1 MILVTG
7 INGYIGDRL
16 KYYLSQ
22 ESLTFKGLDT
32 NFFYKDQKSKTLFKD
47 VRNIQ
52 IEDLN
57 HVTDIIHLA
66 GLSDDPSGSILA
78 ENTFEI
84 NYEATINLAK
94 LAKSKGVKKFI
105 FSSSCSVYGQSGSN
119 IVNEQSI
126 CDPYSEY
133 AKSKYQS
140 EIELLDLH
148 DNNFKVYIMRNA
160 TAFGISENMRND
172 LVVSNLIISGI
183 LENKIIVLSNG
194 KPWRP
199 LVNIDDISRAIIL
212 FLKDDNFFE
221 NPIFNIGK
229 NEMNY
234 TVKQIAEIVSD
245 CFYPKLNVEVNDKMP
260 DDPRSYRVNFD
271 KLKNNFPNFKFKF
284 DLKNSI
290 KDIFNFL
297 KNINPQNLEYL
308 LGHNF
313 VRKKKIIKLIEDNDI
328 NKKFFW
334 K

>member
-7 INGYIGDRL
+7 INGYIGNRL
-16 KYYLSQ
+16 KYYLNQ

-32 NFFYKDQKSKTLFKD
+32 NFFYKDQESKTLFKD
-47 VRNIQ
+47 VRDMQ

-57 HVTDIIHLA
+57 QVTDIIHLA

-94 LAKSKGVKKFI
+94 LAKSIGVKKFI

-183 LENKIIVLSNG
+183 LENKITVLSNG

-234 TVKQIAEIVSD
+234 TVKDIADIVSD
-245 CFYPKLNVEVNDKMP
+245 CFNPKLSVEVNDKMP

-284 DLKNSI
+284 ELKNSV
-290 KDIFNFL
+290 KDIYNFL
-297 KNINPQNLEYL
+297 KKINPQNLEYL

-313 VRKKKIIKLIEDNDI
+313 VRKKKIIKLIEDNRI